1 MKNNILIFLLGVFVT
16 ISIAATVPN
25 TGLLTVKPAIPK
37 SVIIKPIR
45 TMSGIEIIITNY
57 VKSMVSQ
64 GYIVKSI
71 SIIDDENFSKGVV
84 VMEKY

>member
-25 TGLLTVKPAIPK
+25 TGLLTIKPATPK
-37 SVIIKPIR
+37 ATIIVDGWNTEKLNNNMKP
-45 TMSGIEIIITNY
+45 Y
-57 VKSMVSQ
+57 LKA
-64 GYIVKSI
+64 GYIVKNLSAG
-71 SIIDDENFSKGVV
+71 DGARVV

>member
-25 TGLLTVKPAIPK
+25 TELLTVKPATPK
-37 SVIIKPIR
+37 SVFTILCYNNDEAVRYIEV
-45 TMSGIEIIITNY
+45 MSQ
-57 VKSMVSQ
+57 K
-64 GYIVKSI
+64 GYKYI
-71 SIIDDENFSKGVV
+71 SFSGANSSNGVL